1 MAAHRI
7 VVRSIGTATAAVP
20 TALAEAL
27 PFAPERLAR
36 CLYQAPAVLLDGLAE
51 DQARTIGGLLADTGL
66 EIEVAEA
73 GEPVEEGGPELE
85 LAVHVGEP
93 ARFRAVAA
101 ELARFLGC
109 GVSRAVSLLC
119 ARPPVVLGR
128 VSAATAEA
136 LRARLEP
143 LGAEVDASRT
153 ATARYDV
160 YVDPDARE
168 LRHRLARL
176 LEDAGAEVVAEG
188 PLVALGIPRAAAETL
203 WARVGADARWQML
216 DQAFQRLDVVL
227 EQPAHGAEAM
237 AAIVEV
243 SGMPPALVERV
254 CASAPVVL
262 CDAVPAA
269 RATAALS
276 RLAAAGVEAAAPLV
290 TLESWDVVVHAADD
304 PRAAAEVIASVLD
317 VEAGPVA
324 LALRRP
330 PARVGTPVGLTRGR
344 WLLHELSAVGA
355 RAVLENR

>member
-1 MAAHRI
+1 MPAHRI

-51 DQARTIGGLLADTGL
+51 DQARSIGELLAETGL
-66 EIEVAEA
+66 EVQVA
-73 GEPVEEGGPELE
+73 GPGDTVEEGGPELE
-85 LAVHVGEP
+85 LAVHVGDP

-109 GVSRAVSLLC
+109 RVTRAVGLLC

-128 VSAATAEA
+128 VSEATARA

-153 ATARYDV
+153 GSALYDV
-160 YVDPDARE
+160 YVNADAPE
-168 LRHRLARL
+168 LRHRIARVL
-176 LEDAGAEVVAEG
+176 RDAGAEVLGEG
-188 PLVALGIPRAAAETL
+188 PLVAYGVPRGTAETL
-203 WARVGADARWQML
+203 WARIGADARWNLL

-227 EQPAHGAEAM
+227 EQAAHGPAAA

-243 SGMPPALVERV
+243 TGMPPALVERV
-254 CASAPVVL
+254 CACAPVVL
-262 CDAVPAA
+262 CDGVTAA

-276 RLAAAGVEAAAPLV
+276 RLAEAGVPAAARLV
-290 TLESWDVVVHAADD
+290 TLQAWNVVVHAADD
-304 PRAAAEVIASVLD
+304 ARRAAEVVAAVLE
-317 VEAGPVA
+317 VEPGPVA
-324 LALRRP
+324 LALRRL
-330 PARVGTPVGLTRGR
+330 PATLDTPVGLTRGR
-344 WLLHELSAVGA
+344 WLVHELAAVGA
-355 RAVLENR
+355 RAVLEDR